1 VIDHRKVEGQGVN
14 TGQAVLVMRP
24 DLFRDLDEFKTAMDH
39 HLRSL
44 RAAGDPGSVL
54 IPGETAAR
62 LEAEQRTGGIEV
74 PEALLGQLRELGSR
88 FGLEDRLD
96 D

>member
-1 VIDHRKVEGQGVN
+1 
-14 TGQAVLVMRP
+14 
-24 DLFRDLDEFKTAMDH
+24 
-39 HLRSL
+39 L

-62 LEAEQRTGGIEV
+62 LEAEQRAGGIEV
-74 PEALLGQLRELGSR
+74 SEALLVQLRELGSR